1 VRTPLALAAGLVL
14 VHDAIFASDSG
25 LASLATALAQSGH
38 GQLWAIVSIVA
49 IMAGAFIVV
58 GAIARLLRAEVTV
71 RRLQLDAEAQ
81 GSGLASRTAFDWK
94 TATPPVDYVNELRSL
109 WPRLFVGV
117 LLGFLVQEN
126 LEALA
131 GQAHGA
137 GLEPIFAGHP
147 LAIPVTLFLTFAI
160 AAVAALVRH
169 RAAALFVRASVLR
182 LHMRMRQRPGAVMG
196 LRPSSDGGVLAREAI
211 RLLPQE
217 GRAPPRH
224 AAYATA

>member
-1 VRTPLALAAGLVL
+1 MRTPVALAAGLVL

-38 GQLWAIVSIVA
+38 GQLWAIGSIVA
-49 IMAGAFIVV
+49 IVAGAFMVV
-58 GAIARLLRAEVTV
+58 GAIARLLRAEATV

-81 GSGLASRTAFDWK
+81 GTGLASRPAFDWK

-117 LLGFLVQEN
+117 LLGFVVQEN
-126 LEALA
+126 LESLA
-131 GQAHGA
+131 GEAHGV
-137 GLEPIFAGHP
+137 GLDPIFAGHP
-147 LAIPVTLFLTFAI
+147 LAIPVALFLTFAI

-169 RAAALFVRASVLR
+169 RAAALLVRASALR
-182 LHMRMRQRPGAVMG
+182 LSLRIRQPPHAVVG
-196 LRPSSDGGVLAREAI
+196 LRRSSDGGVLARDAI

-217 GRAPPRH
+217 GRAPPRL
-224 AAYATA
+224 AAYITT